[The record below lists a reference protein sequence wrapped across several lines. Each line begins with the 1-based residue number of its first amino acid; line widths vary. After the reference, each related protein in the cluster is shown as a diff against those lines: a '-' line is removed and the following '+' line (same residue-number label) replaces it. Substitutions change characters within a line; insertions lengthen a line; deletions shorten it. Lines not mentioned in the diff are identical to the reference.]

1 MARRPDVLEHTILGV
16 LAEGPLHGYELRK
29 RLTAILGPFRALSFG
44 SLYPCLHRLTDRGLV
59 EQAADRIE
67 TVVTSKRARVVY
79 SITADGKEAFA
90 HWVADDGPDAWE
102 DEAFA
107 ARLAFFGRTD
117 AQVRLR
123 ILEGR
128 RTRLEERL
136 RALQDSIER
145 TNERMDVYTERLQ
158 LHGIEGAQ
166 REVHWLEDLIS
177 TERGARQAKRQARAA
192 KKAAKKATRHREE
205 HP

>member
-1 MARRPDVLEHTILGV
+1 
-16 LAEGPLHGYELRK
+16 
-29 RLTAILGPFRALSFG
+29 
-44 SLYPCLHRLTDRGLV
+44 
-59 EQAADRIE
+59 
-67 TVVTSKRARVVY
+67 
-79 SITADGKEAFA
+79 
-90 HWVADDGPDAWE
+90 
-102 DEAFA
+102 
-107 ARLAFFGRTD
+107 
-117 AQVRLR
+117 VRLR

-145 TNERMDVYTERLQ
+145 TNERMDIYTERLQ